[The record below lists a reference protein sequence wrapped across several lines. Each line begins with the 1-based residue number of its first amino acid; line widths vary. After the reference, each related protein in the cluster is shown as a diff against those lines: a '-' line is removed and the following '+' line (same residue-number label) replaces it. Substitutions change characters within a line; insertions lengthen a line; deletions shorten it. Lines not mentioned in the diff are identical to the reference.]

1 MYLSKITIENFRCF
15 GEGDKRFELLLKP
28 GLTALVGENNA
39 GKTAVIDALRFA
51 LGTTDQELNRLE
63 DTDFH
68 VRSEPLSTEEEKQLS
83 QQEKAQPPE
92 IKITCKF
99 EKLTNNELKS
109 FIEFLTYGK
118 DSNDKPVLYVCWTA
132 KATGETRR
140 GRPYRRVEV
149 RSGENGEGPS
159 IDRDVREL
167 LLNATYL
174 RPLRDA
180 EQDLSS
186 GRGSRLSQVLLK
198 TEEIKSSGEKYNSQ
212 SEINRE
218 YLESLNVVGI
228 GDLADELLGK
238 QKGVE
243 AARNVIDS
251 HLGTL
256 SLNGSNLRSSIK
268 VSGTTDDSE
277 IRLRQLLEK
286 LDLSLA
292 GEGRLGLGSNNLL
305 FMTCELLLL
314 AQEREGNK
322 LLLIEEPEAH
332 LHPQNQL
339 QVIKFLQDQAS
350 KDGTGVQIIVTT
362 HSPNLAS
369 AIKLDNLVM
378 ISGRHPFPLREG
390 ETQLEKSDYGFL
402 ERFLDVTKAN
412 LFFARGVLIVE
423 GDAENILLPTLA
435 KLLNRDFTKHG
446 ASIVNVGGVGL
457 HRYARIFQRKVET
470 TQIKIPVACLT
481 DMDVMP
487 DCAPVILGKL
497 KEEDAWPETKGRK
510 WRAKK
515 DIGDKNALEI
525 YRQEKELKAAGQRVR
540 TFVSD
545 EWTLEYDLAL
555 GPQNASGNFSNGLAK
570 DVFVSVWLAYKDNA
584 INAGKANRE
593 EEEKAASK
601 RFEDLKAQITPRDG
615 CTVEEVLA
623 STIYANFVKHE
634 ISKPV
639 AAQYLAELLNTKYSK
654 RSKDLEKNLPKYLVD
669 AIKHVTGT
677 SKPENNGTEDS
688 GER

>member
-1 MYLSKITIENFRCF
+1 MYLSKIIIENFRCF
-15 GEGDKRFELLLKP
+15 GEGDNRFELSLKP
-28 GLTALVGENNA
+28 GLTALVGENDA

-68 VRSEPLSTEEEKQLS
+68 VRSAEEAKQSSEK
-83 QQEKAQPPE
+83 EKDQPPE

-99 EKLTNNELKS
+99 ENLTDNQLKS

-118 DSNDKPVLYVCWTA
+118 DANDKPVLYVCWTA

-149 RSGENGEGPS
+149 RSGEKGEGPS
-159 IDRDVREL
+159 IDREVRDL

-198 TEEIKSSGEKYNSQ
+198 TEEIKSSGQKYNSQ

-243 AARNVIDS
+243 AARNVIDG

-268 VSGTTDDSE
+268 VSGTTDDPE
-277 IRLRQLLEK
+277 IRLRQILEK

-292 GEGRLGLGSNNLL
+292 GQGRLGLGSNNLL

-378 ISGRHPFPLREG
+378 ISGRRPFPLRRG
-390 ETQLEKSDYGFL
+390 ETELEESDYGFL

-423 GDAENILLPTLA
+423 GDSENILLPTLA
-435 KLLNRDFTKHG
+435 NLLGRDFTRDG
-446 ASIVNVGGVGL
+446 VSIINVGGIGL
-457 HRYARIFQRKVET
+457 RRYARIFQRKNLQKNTLIE
-470 TQIKIPVACLT
+470 IPVACVT
-481 DMDVMP
+481 DLDVMP
-487 DCAPVILGKL
+487 DCAREITGKSL
-497 KEEDAWPETKGRK
+497 KTKGQLGENGLSD
-510 WRAKK
+510 KK
-515 DIGDKNALEI
+515 KKLIGKTT
-525 YRQEKELKAAGQRVR
+525 GQRVK
-540 TFVSD
+540 TFVSN
-545 EWTLEYDLAL
+545 EWTLEYDLAFFGL
-555 GPQNASGNFSNGLAK
+555 AEDVYVAASLAKVDDALSQRGEIFDQEKFKTEHQNAIEAFKKVETDAKEVVQSGNA
-570 DVFVSVWLAYKDNA
+570 
-584 INAGKANRE
+584 
-593 EEEKAASK
+593 
-601 RFEDLKAQITPRDG
+601 DG
-615 CTVEEVLA
+615 CSFEEVLA
-623 STIYANFVKHE
+623 SNVYALFTKGTKA
-634 ISKPV
+634 SKPL
-639 AAQYLAELLNTKYSK
+639 AAQYLAQSLKEKHENELLNSAYWHE
-654 RSKDLEKNLPKYLVD
+654 RLPKYLVA
-669 AIKHVTGT
+669 AIGYVTRTTDGW
-677 SKPENNGTEDS
+677 
-688 GER
+688 GEAKEADGKQSNTD